1 MKLLKFFILLLV
13 GLMNSSFSQ
22 AQVAFVMKLNTAIDS
37 ALSNNLQLRN
47 DKLYLQYLSHVKK
60 AAISLPNTVFNFEYG
75 QFNSAYQDNRIGLS
89 QNFQSPYTLIKQ
101 QQVALSHLKAH
112 QFQIQWKENELKQ
125 EVSNTFNTMILLS
138 KKIVIWAY
146 ADSLYQLYLDKVLLK
161 KKWGETDKI
170 ELTQAQIQKVHTTK
184 ELLGLQNK
192 YQAEQLY
199 LSYLLNTNQPILPD
213 TTDWHFKL
221 NEGALV
227 YNTAINPLIKE
238 QGQLV
243 QQSLRRYQLE
253 KAKFSPD
260 FQIGMQSITIQGTG
274 ADNQNYDLQTRFN
287 SIQGGVIFPLFFGT
301 QLQNVKAQKI
311 SYTMAQHEL
320 EIKSKQLSNKY
331 KILVEN
337 YNASKYIHQLYSQ
350 VLACNQFIIANEELF
365 EKGAISFLDF
375 SLLMSNAIANE
386 IEALDAKFQLNQ
398 SIIQLNYF
406 Q

>member
-1 MKLLKFFILLLV
+1 MKLDKIFIWLIV
-13 GLMNSSFSQ
+13 GLMTSSISH

-60 AAISLPNTVFNFEYG
+60 AAISVPNTVLNFEYG
-75 QFNSAYQDNRIGLS
+75 QFNSAYQDNRIGLN

-125 EVSNTFNTMILLS
+125 EVSNTFNTILVLS
-138 KKIVIWAY
+138 KKIAIWAY
-146 ADSLYQLYLDKVLLK
+146 ADSLYQMYLDKVLLK
-161 KKWGETDKI
+161 KKWGESDKI

-184 ELLGLQNK
+184 ELLSLQNK
-192 YQAEQLY
+192 FQAEQLY
-199 LSYLLNTNQPILPD
+199 LSYLLNRDQLIMPD
-213 TTDWHFKL
+213 TTDWYFKL

-238 QGQLV
+238 QEQLV
-243 QQSLRRYQLE
+243 KQSLRQYQLE

-274 ADNQNYDLQTRFN
+274 ADNQNYGLQTRFN

-337 YNASKYIHQLYSQ
+337 YNAAKHIDQLYNQ
-350 VLACNQFIIANEELF
+350 VLECNQFIIANEELF
-365 EKGAISFLDF
+365 ERGAISFLDF

-386 IEALDAKFQLNQ
+386 LEALDAKFQLNQ
-398 SIIQLNYF
+398 TIIQLNYF

>member
-221 NEGALV
+221 NEGALL

-386 IEALDAKFQLNQ
+386 IGALDAKFQLNQ

>member
-60 AAISLPNTVFNFEYG
+60 AAISLPNTVLNFEYG

-213 TTDWHFKL
+213 TNDWHFKL

-337 YNASKYIHQLYSQ
+337 YNAAKHIHQLYSQ
-350 VLACNQFIIANEELF
+350 VLAYNQFIIANEELF

-375 SLLMSNAIANE
+375 SLFMSNAIANE
-386 IEALDAKFQLNQ
+386 LEALDAKFQLNQ
-398 SIIQLNYF
+398 TIIQLNYF

>member
-161 KKWGETDKI
+161 KNGEK
-170 ELTQAQIQKVHTTK
+170 
-184 ELLGLQNK
+184 
-192 YQAEQLY
+192 
-199 LSYLLNTNQPILPD
+199 PI
-213 TTDWHFKL
+213 K
-221 NEGALV
+221 
-227 YNTAINPLIKE
+227 
-238 QGQLV
+238 
-243 QQSLRRYQLE
+243 
-253 KAKFSPD
+253 
-260 FQIGMQSITIQGTG
+260 
-274 ADNQNYDLQTRFN
+274 
-287 SIQGGVIFPLFFGT
+287 
-301 QLQNVKAQKI
+301 
-311 SYTMAQHEL
+311 
-320 EIKSKQLSNKY
+320 
-331 KILVEN
+331 
-337 YNASKYIHQLYSQ
+337 
-350 VLACNQFIIANEELF
+350 
-365 EKGAISFLDF
+365 
-375 SLLMSNAIANE
+375 
-386 IEALDAKFQLNQ
+386 
-398 SIIQLNYF
+398 
-406 Q
+406 

>member
-60 AAISLPNTVFNFEYG
+60 AAISLPNTVLNFEYG

-375 SLLMSNAIANE
+375 SLFMSNAIANE

>member
-337 YNASKYIHQLYSQ
+337 YNASKYIHHLYSQ

>member
-221 NEGALV
+221 NEGALL